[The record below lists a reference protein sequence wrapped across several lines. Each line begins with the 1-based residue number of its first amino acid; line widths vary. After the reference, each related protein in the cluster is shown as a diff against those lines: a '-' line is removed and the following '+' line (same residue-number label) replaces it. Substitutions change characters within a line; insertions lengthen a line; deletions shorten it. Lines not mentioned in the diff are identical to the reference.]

1 MKRGLGDWP
10 TFVEAVENKFGA
22 YDYRTMIHDMLGR
35 KQEGTVE
42 DYTKEFK
49 AIQFH
54 VSMFN
59 PGFDDMFFTSQF
71 VSGLKEEIKGAVQAQ
86 LPDSVDKASMLARI
100 Q

>member
-1 MKRGLGDWP
+1 
-10 TFVEAVENKFGA
+10 
-22 YDYRTMIHDMLGR
+22 
-35 KQEGTVE
+35 
-42 DYTKEFK
+42 
-49 AIQFH
+49 

-59 PGFDDMFFTSQF
+59 PGFDDMFVTSQF